1 MSPGRP
7 RRRVQAARRSAVA
20 LTFLGSFA
28 ALPAATATAQER
40 ARFDTKL
47 FAKIPAPGFPASAYV
62 HPDGRVYEGTYD
74 DPAGDPRPSRVFE
87 FTNRG
92 TLTRSWTIGGQTL
105 DGPHGVQVAASD
117 ADGDL
122 VLLDKSPARVL
133 KLDRATGVQSL
144 YASFPEAALPNF
156 AAWGPDG
163 SLYVSDYEHPVLW
176 RVPPGGGVAI
186 AWLRSPVFEG
196 GGFGAT
202 GLRLLGDE
210 KTLLIAM
217 QSQGGGTNG
226 NPTTGRLY
234 RVAINPDGSA
244 GAPVQFWE
252 SGPLEGPDG
261 FAIASSGSVYIT
273 LLLTNQLAVVSPEGR
288 TVERFPASAGGGA
301 NGGPVP
307 FDGPSNAVFDGQRLL
322 VAQQSFLA
330 GTAANQVI
338 QDVFVGETGL
348 RELVPPTSADD
359 PPLPDAEPLETCVTR
374 RTITLPKLP
383 RRVRYR
389 SAAAKVPGDRVRRVK
404 LKGGTSRLATVD
416 VSQAE
421 DARIRIRVRVR
432 RTDRRSRTFSRV
444 LRVCR

>member
-1 MSPGRP
+1 MS
-7 RRRVQAARRSAVA
+7 ARRAVA
-20 LTFLGSFA
+20 ALACLGVLTV
-28 ALPAATATAQER
+28 LPAAATAQER
-40 ARFDTKL
+40 ARFDTRV
-47 FAKIPAPGFPASAYV
+47 FAHIPAPGFPASAYV

-74 DPAGDPRPSRVFE
+74 NPTGDPRPSRVLE

-92 TLTRSWTIGGQTL
+92 SLTRSWRIGGQTL

-144 YASFPEAALPNF
+144 YASFPEAALPNY

-163 SLYVSDYEHPVLW
+163 SLYVSDYEHAVLW

-186 AWLRSPVFEG
+186 PWLRSPLFEG

-202 GLRLLGDE
+202 GLRLLGDQ

-226 NPTTGRLY
+226 DPSTGRLY
-234 RVAINPDGSA
+234 KVAINPDGSA

-261 FAIASSGSVYIT
+261 FAVASSGTVYIT
-273 LLLTNQLAVVSPEGR
+273 LLLTNQLAVVSPQGQP
-288 TVERFPASAGGGA
+288 VERFPADAGGGA
-301 NGGPVP
+301 NGGPIP
-307 FDGPSNAVFDGQRLL
+307 FDGPSNAVFDGKRLL
-322 VAQQSFLA
+322 VAQQSFVS

-338 QDVFVGETGL
+338 QDVHVGETGL
-348 RELVPPTSADD
+348 PELVPAASADD
-359 PPLPDAEPLETCVTR
+359 PPEPALGPLERCRTR

-383 RRVRYR
+383 RGTRYR
-389 SAAAKVPGDRVRRVK
+389 RASSKVPEVETKRVK
-404 LKGGTSRLATVD
+404 LRGGRSRRATVD
-416 VSQAE
+416 VRGAK
-421 DARIRIRVRVR
+421 DATVRIRLRVR
-432 RTDRRSRTFSRV
+432 RSDGRRLIITRR
-444 LRVCR
+444 LRVCS

>member
-1 MSPGRP
+1 M
-7 RRRVQAARRSAVA
+7 A
-20 LTFLGSFA
+20 LTCLGSLV
-28 ALPAATATAQER
+28 ALPAATATGQER

-47 FAKIPAPGFPASAYV
+47 FAKIPAPGFPASAYL
-62 HPDGRVYEGTYD
+62 HPDSRVYEGTYD
-74 DPAGDPRPSRVFE
+74 NPAGDPRPSRVFE

-92 TLTRSWTIGGQTL
+92 SLTRSWTIGGQTL

-133 KLDRATGVQSL
+133 KLDRATGVQSI
-144 YASFPEAALPNF
+144 YATFPEAALPNF

-163 SLYVSDYEHPVLW
+163 SLYLSDYAHAVLW

-186 AWLRSPVFEG
+186 PWLRSPVLEG

-202 GLRLLGDE
+202 GLRLLADQR
-210 KTLLIAM
+210 TLLVAM

-234 RVAINPDGSA
+234 KVAINPDGSA

-261 FAIASSGSVYIT
+261 FAVATSGNVYIT
-273 LLLTNQLAVVSPEGR
+273 LLLTNQLAVVSPQGQ
-288 TVERFPASAGGGA
+288 TVERFPSAPLSGE

-348 RELVPPTSADD
+348 PELVPPASADD
-359 PPLPDAEPLETCVTR
+359 PPVPEPEPLEICRTR
-374 RTITLPKLP
+374 RTITLPRLP
-383 RRVRYR
+383 EGVRYR
-389 SAAAKVPGDRVRRVK
+389 SAAAKVPGDRVRKVTLR
-404 LKGGTSRLATVD
+404 GGRSRKATVD
-416 VSQAE
+416 VSKAK
-421 DARIRIRVRVR
+421 DARIRVTVRVR
-432 RTDRRSRTFSRV
+432 RTDRRTRTFSRV
-444 LRVCR
+444 LRVCS

>member
-1 MSPGRP
+1 MS
-7 RRRVQAARRSAVA
+7 ARRAAAV
-20 LTFLGSFA
+20 LGFLGVLA
-28 ALPAATATAQER
+28 ALPATAAAQER
-40 ARFDTKL
+40 PRFDTRL

-74 DPAGDPRPSRVFE
+74 NPMGDPRPSRVVE

-92 TLTRSWTIGGQTL
+92 SLTRSWTIGGQTL

-163 SLYVSDYEHPVLW
+163 SLYLSDYEHAVLW
-176 RVPPGGGVAI
+176 RVPPGGGVAVP
-186 AWLRSPVFEG
+186 WLRSTLFEG

-202 GLRLLGDE
+202 GLRLLADQ

-226 NPTTGRLY
+226 DPSTGRLY
-234 RVAINPDGSA
+234 KVAINPDGSA

-261 FAIASSGSVYIT
+261 FAIARSGTVYIT
-273 LLLTNQLAVVSPEGR
+273 LLLTNQLAVVSPQGR
-288 TVERFPASAGGGA
+288 TVERFPAEPGSGE

-307 FDGPSNAVFDGQRLL
+307 FDGPSNAVFDGKRLL
-322 VAQQSFLA
+322 VAQQSFVN

-348 RELVPPTSADD
+348 PELVPPASADD
-359 PPLPDAEPLETCVTR
+359 APEPALDPLERCRTR
-374 RTITLPKLP
+374 RIITLPKLP
-383 RRVRYR
+383 RGTQYR
-389 SAAAKVPGDRVRRVK
+389 S
-404 LKGGTSRLATVD
+404 GTSTVPEVATKKIKLRGGGSRRATVD
-416 VSQAE
+416 VRGAK
-421 DARIRIRVRVR
+421 DAKVRIRLRVR
-432 RTDRRSRTFSRV
+432 RTDGRRLIITRS
-444 LRVCR
+444 LRVCL

>member
-1 MSPGRP
+1 MS
-7 RRRVQAARRSAVA
+7 ARRAAVA
-20 LTFLGSFA
+20 LGCLGALA
-28 ALPAATATAQER
+28 ALPTTAAAQER
-40 ARFDTKL
+40 ARFDTRL

-74 DPAGDPRPSRVFE
+74 NPAGDPRPSRVLE
-87 FTNRG
+87 FTNDG
-92 TLTRSWTIGGQTL
+92 ALTRSWTIGGQNL
-105 DGPHGVQVAASD
+105 DGPHGIQAAASD

-144 YASFPEAALPNF
+144 YASFPESALPNY

-163 SLYVSDYEHPVLW
+163 SLYLSDYEHAILW

-186 AWLRSPVFEG
+186 PWLRSPVFEG

-202 GLRLLGDE
+202 GLRLLGDQ

-226 NPTTGRLY
+226 NPTTGRMY
-234 RVAINPDGSA
+234 KVAINPDGSP

-261 FAIASSGSVYIT
+261 FAIASSGTVYIT
-273 LLLTNQLAVVSPEGR
+273 LLLTNQLAVVSPQGQ
-288 TVERFPASAGGGA
+288 TVERFPARAGSGD

-322 VAQQSFLA
+322 VAQQSFVT

-348 RELVPPTSADD
+348 AELVPAASADD
-359 PPLPDAEPLETCVTR
+359 PAEPALEPLERCRTR
-374 RTITLPKLP
+374 RTVTLPKLP
-383 RRVRYR
+383 RGTRYR
-389 SAAAKVPGDRVRRVK
+389 SATSKVPEVKTKRVKLGGGRSRAASVDVRGAKDAKVRVTLRVRRSD
-404 LKGGTSRLATVD
+404 GRRL
-416 VSQAE
+416 
-421 DARIRIRVRVR
+421 ILVRK
-432 RTDRRSRTFSRV
+432 
-444 LRVCR
+444 LRVCS